1 MDGKVLYKGQ
11 QINNVSMG
19 MSSLGINIRWQPK
32 TSMPKI
38 EGIDLLTN
46 YSGFAL
52 ADGGYKGITLNLHTK
67 TAIKISGFLMSNWV
81 MESIMPSVSL

>member
-1 MDGKVLYKGQ
+1 
-11 QINNVSMG
+11 MG

-67 TAIKISGFLMSNWV
+67 DSYKNKWV
-81 MESIMPSVSL
+81 SDVELGYGINNALRFPLIL